1 MNHEDTFL
9 SFVDECTELNS
20 NDAGRRRRA
29 IHLFGQL
36 LTDPQLPSNQETATL
51 FFEFFSK
58 RLDDFMITEEA
69 LNVMTAIDKTYHDA
83 ILVHFVILASLIV
96 ISKDIYHFYQYRY
109 QSWNSQI
116 FFTQTCL

>member
-1 MNHEDTFL
+1 MNHEYTFL

-36 LTDPQLPSNQETATL
+36 LTDPQLPSNQETAAL

-69 LNVMTAIDKTYHDA
+69 LNVMIAIDNTYHDS
-83 ILVHFVILASLIV
+83 ILVGFVIVASLIV
-96 ISKDIYHFYQYRY
+96 VSKDLYYFYQYRY
-109 QSWNSQI
+109 QSWDPQI
-116 FFTQTCL
+116 FFTQTRL